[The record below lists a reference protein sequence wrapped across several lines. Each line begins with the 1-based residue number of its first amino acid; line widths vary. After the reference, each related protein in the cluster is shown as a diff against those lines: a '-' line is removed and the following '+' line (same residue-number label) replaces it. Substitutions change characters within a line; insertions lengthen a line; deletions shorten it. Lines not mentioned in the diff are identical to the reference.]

1 MATNTNTNNNNYN
14 TDWLKEEEQQINV
27 DDI

>member
-1 MATNTNTNNNNYN
+1 MATNTNTNNKSYD